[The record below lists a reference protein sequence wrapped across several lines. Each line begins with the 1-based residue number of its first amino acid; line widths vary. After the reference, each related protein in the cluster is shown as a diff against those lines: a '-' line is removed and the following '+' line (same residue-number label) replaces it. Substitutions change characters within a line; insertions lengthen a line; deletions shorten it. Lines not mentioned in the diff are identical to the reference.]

1 MTGIL
6 LIDKPEG
13 LTSFGTLIRVKKI
26 IKQKKCGHCGTLD
39 PMATGVLTV
48 LLGGATR
55 FAELMPD
62 TDKEY
67 RAAIKLG
74 TVTDTLDITGRVLEK
89 NEVNVSRED
98 FEAAAVK
105 FTGKIKQVPPM
116 YSAVSVDGKRLY
128 ELARKGETVERRE
141 RDAEIYRLN
150 VVDCDEKA
158 GEYTVD
164 VACSSGTYIRT
175 LADDIGR
182 ELGCGAVLTALRRT
196 AANGYKAADA
206 LTLEELERAAQ
217 EGKLREHISGVEG
230 ALAVYPA
237 VYVTGAQASR
247 FSNGGELS
255 VERLRG
261 VSEKGFYR
269 VYAPENI
276 FLGIGENRG
285 ESLYV
290 KKQYREE

>member
-141 RDAEIYRLN
+141 RDAEIYGLD

-196 AANGYKAADA
+196 AANGYKADDA
-206 LTLEELERAAQ
+206 ITLEELEKAAE
-217 EGKLREHISGVEG
+217 EGTLTEHISGVEE

-255 VERLRG
+255 VERLKG
-261 VSEKGFYR
+261 VAKTGFYR

>member
-67 RAAIKLG
+67 RATIKLG

-89 NEVNVSRED
+89 NEVNVSKED

-128 ELARKGETVERRE
+128 ELARKGETVERCE
-141 RDAEIYRLN
+141 RDAEIYRLD

-196 AANGYKAADA
+196 AANGYKADDA

-217 EGKLREHISGVEG
+217 EGKLQKHISGVED